1 MASIEAMKIAISY
14 SRFSSAIQ
22 RDGDSLRRQ
31 LEAAKRY
38 CEQNDLQ
45 LVETIADEGVSAFRG
60 RNAVEGGLGRFLR
73 AIDSGLVPKNAT
85 LIVESLDRLSRDQVS
100 EALELFLRIIRKGV
114 AIVTLTDGRRYD
126 RAALNDFSQLVVSL
140 AVMARAHEESLV
152 KSQRITAA
160 NDRRRE
166 LVLSKRCA
174 PKNLA
179 SWLEWKNNRIQLVP
193 SKASVVKRI
202 YQLAREGHGCA
213 GIARIFNREGVPG
226 FRRPLWLQGTIRS
239 ILMRKTACGY
249 YEPKKH
255 GVRGEPVA
263 GIFPAVIDERT
274 WALVNQM
281 RRRDYRRGQGKTSDR
296 NPFGRV
302 LREAETGFSLY
313 LSNGARR
320 KNGSRLKYFRPSDT
334 QNGSCMRPTGRWER
348 NKFVAAFQ
356 SVCAHAA
363 QTSTSG
369 IQDRQLDI
377 AAAREIV
384 AEHAKKINRLLDL
397 VADADEMATLAAR
410 KKLEELARCKA
421 CAEED
426 LARLEAATDLVCSNL
441 TLLDWNSPAD
451 DLRRCI
457 ASNVLKIEV
466 NLLAKSFT
474 VDFLDGRKYR
484 YRQLLRADGQ
494 HVALI
499 TTPRDERPFVAAV
512 PLNAKGVLTLG
523 PVRGSNS
530 RTSRL
535 SGRINIGRPSG
546 PRSQAA

>member
-1 MASIEAMKIAISY
+1 MNVAISY

-38 CEQNDLQ
+38 CAQHGLT
-45 LVETIADEGVSAFRG
+45 LAETITDEGVSAFRG
-60 RNAVEGGLGRFLR
+60 RNAIEGGLGRFLR

-114 AIVTLTDGRRYD
+114 SIVTLADGRRYD
-126 RAALNDFSQLVVSL
+126 REALNDFSQLVVSL

-160 NDRRRE
+160 YDRRRE
-166 LVLSKRCA
+166 LIRSKTCP

-179 SWLEWKNNRIQLVP
+179 TWLEWKNNRVQLIP
-193 SKASVVKRI
+193 SRAKIVRRI
-202 YQLAREGHGCA
+202 FQMAREGHGCA
-213 GIARIFNREGVPG
+213 GIARIFNREGIPG
-226 FRRPLWLQGTIRS
+226 FRRQMWLQGTIRS
-239 ILMRKTACGY
+239 ILMRKAACGY
-249 YEPKKH
+249 YEPKRH
-255 GVRGEPVA
+255 GVRGEPVP

-281 RRRDYRRGQGKTSDR
+281 RRRDFRRGQGKTSER

-320 KNGSRLKYFRPSDT
+320 KDGSRMKYFRPSDT
-334 QNGSCMRPTGRWER
+334 QNGTCMRPTGRWER
-348 NKFVAAFQ
+348 NKFVEAFQ

-363 QTSTSG
+363 QASTSG
-369 IQDRQLDI
+369 VQDRQLEL

-384 AEHAKKINRLLDL
+384 TEYEKKIDRLLDL
-397 VADADEMATLAAR
+397 VAGANERVVLTAR
-410 KKLEELARCKA
+410 KKLEELARLKSS
-421 CAEED
+421 AEED
-426 LARLEAATDLVCSNL
+426 LGRLEVATNSVAPDL
-441 TLLDWNSPAD
+441 TTIDWSLPAD
-451 DLRRCI
+451 ELRRRI
-457 ASNVLKIEV
+457 ASNVLRVEV

-474 VDFLDGRKYR
+474 VEFLDGRKYR
-484 YRQLLRADGQ
+484 YREMLANDGQ
-494 HVALI
+494 KVALI
-499 TTPRDERPFVAAV
+499 TTPRDERPYAPATQIS
-512 PLNAKGVLTLG
+512 ADSILTLES
-523 PVRGSNS
+523 VRGSGSS
-530 RTSRL
+530 RSRSARR
-535 SGRINIGRPSG
+535 SGNARPC
-546 PRSQAA
+546 RSRAA

>member
-1 MASIEAMKIAISY
+1 MASFEAMNVAISY

-38 CEQNDLQ
+38 CAQHGLT
-45 LVETIADEGVSAFRG
+45 LAETITDEGVSAFRG
-60 RNAVEGGLGRFLR
+60 RNAIEGGLGRFLR

-114 AIVTLTDGRRYD
+114 SIVTLADGRRYD
-126 RAALNDFSQLVVSL
+126 REALNDFSQLVVSL

-160 NDRRRE
+160 YDRRRE
-166 LVLSKRCA
+166 LIRSKTCP

-179 SWLEWKNNRIQLVP
+179 TWLEWKNNRVQLIP
-193 SKASVVKRI
+193 SRAKIVRRI
-202 YQLAREGHGCA
+202 FQMAREGHGCA
-213 GIARIFNREGVPG
+213 GIARIFNREGIPG
-226 FRRPLWLQGTIRS
+226 FRRQMWLQGTIRS
-239 ILMRKTACGY
+239 ILMRKAACGY
-249 YEPKKH
+249 YEPKRH
-255 GVRGEPVA
+255 GVRGEPVP

-281 RRRDYRRGQGKTSDR
+281 RRRDFRRGQGKTSER

-320 KNGSRLKYFRPSDT
+320 KDGSRMKYFRPSDT
-334 QNGSCMRPTGRWER
+334 QNGTCMRPTGRWER
-348 NKFVAAFQ
+348 NKFVEAFQ

-363 QTSTSG
+363 QASTSG
-369 IQDRQLDI
+369 VQDRQLEL

-384 AEHAKKINRLLDL
+384 TEYEKKIDRLLDL
-397 VADADEMATLAAR
+397 VAGANERVVLTAR
-410 KKLEELARCKA
+410 KKLEELARLKSS
-421 CAEED
+421 AEED
-426 LARLEAATDLVCSNL
+426 LGRLEVATNSVAPDL
-441 TLLDWNSPAD
+441 TTIDWSLPAD
-451 DLRRCI
+451 ELRRRI
-457 ASNVLKIEV
+457 ASNVLRVEV

-474 VDFLDGRKYR
+474 VEFLDGRKYR
-484 YRQLLRADGQ
+484 YREMLANDGQ
-494 HVALI
+494 KVALI
-499 TTPRDERPFVAAV
+499 TTPRDERPYAPATQVSADSI
-512 PLNAKGVLTLG
+512 LTLES
-523 PVRGSNS
+523 VRGSGSS
-530 RTSRL
+530 RSRSARR
-535 SGRINIGRPSG
+535 SGNARPC
-546 PRSQAA
+546 RSRAA

>member
-1 MASIEAMKIAISY
+1 MASFEAMNVAISY

-38 CEQNDLQ
+38 CAQHGLT
-45 LVETIADEGVSAFRG
+45 LAETITDEGVSAFRG
-60 RNAVEGGLGRFLR
+60 RNAIEGGLGRFLR

-114 AIVTLTDGRRYD
+114 SIVTLADGRRYD
-126 RAALNDFSQLVVSL
+126 REALNDFSQLVVSL

-160 NDRRRE
+160 YDRRRE
-166 LVLSKRCA
+166 LIRSKTCP

-179 SWLEWKNNRIQLVP
+179 TWLEWKNNRVQLIP
-193 SKASVVKRI
+193 SRAKIVRRI
-202 YQLAREGHGCA
+202 FQMAREGHGCA
-213 GIARIFNREGVPG
+213 GIARIFNREGIPG
-226 FRRPLWLQGTIRS
+226 FRRQMWLQGTIRS
-239 ILMRKTACGY
+239 ILMRKAACGY
-249 YEPKKH
+249 YEPKRH
-255 GVRGEPVA
+255 GVRGEPVP

-281 RRRDYRRGQGKTSDR
+281 RRRDFRRGQGKTSER

-320 KNGSRLKYFRPSDT
+320 KDGSRMKYFRPSDT
-334 QNGSCMRPTGRWER
+334 QNGTCMRPTGRWER
-348 NKFVAAFQ
+348 NKFVEAFQ

-363 QTSTSG
+363 QASTSG
-369 IQDRQLDI
+369 VQDRQLEL

-384 AEHAKKINRLLDL
+384 TEYEKKIDRLLDL
-397 VADADEMATLAAR
+397 VAGANERVVLTAR
-410 KKLEELARCKA
+410 KKLEELARLKSS
-421 CAEED
+421 AEED
-426 LARLEAATDLVCSNL
+426 LGRLEVATNSVAPDL
-441 TLLDWNSPAD
+441 TTIDWSLPAD
-451 DLRRCI
+451 ELRRRI
-457 ASNVLKIEV
+457 ASNVLRVEV

-474 VDFLDGRKYR
+474 VEFLDGRKYR
-484 YRQLLRADGQ
+484 YREMLANDGQ
-494 HVALI
+494 KVALI
-499 TTPRDERPFVAAV
+499 TTPRDERPYAPATQIS
-512 PLNAKGVLTLG
+512 ADSILTLES
-523 PVRGSNS
+523 VRGSGSS
-530 RTSRL
+530 RSRSARR
-535 SGRINIGRPSG
+535 SGNARPC
-546 PRSQAA
+546 RSRAA

>member
-1 MASIEAMKIAISY
+1 MASFEAMNVAISY

-38 CEQNDLQ
+38 CAQHGLK
-45 LVETIADEGVSAFRG
+45 LAETITDEGVSAFRG
-60 RNAVEGGLGRFLR
+60 RNAIEGGLGRFLR

-114 AIVTLTDGRRYD
+114 SIVTLTDGRRYD
-126 RAALNDFSQLVVSL
+126 REALNDFSQLVVSL

-160 NDRRRE
+160 YERRRE
-166 LVLSKRCA
+166 LIRSKTCP

-179 SWLEWKNNRIQLVP
+179 TWLEWKNSRVQLIPSRAKIVRRIFQM
-193 SKASVVKRI
+193 
-202 YQLAREGHGCA
+202 ARDGHGCA
-213 GIARIFNREGVPG
+213 GIARIFNREGIPG
-226 FRRPLWLQGTIRS
+226 FRRPMWLQGTIRS
-239 ILMRKTACGY
+239 ILMRKAACGY

-255 GVRGEPVA
+255 GVRGEPVP
-263 GIFPAVIDERT
+263 GIFPAVVDERT

-281 RRRDYRRGQGKTSDR
+281 RRRDFRKGQGKTSDR

-320 KNGSRLKYFRPSDT
+320 KDGSRMKYFRPSDT
-334 QNGSCMRPTGRWER
+334 QNGTCMRPTGRWER
-348 NKFVAAFQ
+348 NKFVEAFQ

-363 QTSTSG
+363 QASTSG
-369 IQDRQLDI
+369 VQDRQLEI

-384 AEHAKKINRLLDL
+384 TEYGKKIDRLLDL
-397 VADADEMATLAAR
+397 VAGADDMATLTAR
-410 KKLEELARCKA
+410 KKLEELARLKLG
-421 CAEED
+421 AEED
-426 LARLEAATDLVCSNL
+426 LGRLEAATSSVTADL
-441 TLLDWNSPAD
+441 TTIDWNLPAEE
-451 DLRRCI
+451 LRRRI
-457 ASNVLKIEV
+457 AANVLKVEV

-474 VDFLDGRKYR
+474 VEFFDGRKYR
-484 YRQLLRADGQ
+484 YREMMASDGRK
-494 HVALI
+494 VALI
-499 TTPRDERPFVAAV
+499 TTPRDERPYGEATQVD
-512 PLNAKGVLTLG
+512 NSILTLES
-523 PVRGSNS
+523 VRGSSSSSS
-530 RTSRL
+530 RSSRRT
-535 SGRINIGRPSG
+535 GNA
-546 PRSQAA
+546 RSARSKAA